1 MPSPLKKL
9 FLAIWL
15 AIFPSLDKPKTFFQR
30 PLEARIVIVNG
41 ALFMINGGGLRKKVW
56 KLFNIVAQDRVDLK
70 AANEKFNLSADIRT
84 KKITE
89 NS

>member
-1 MPSPLKKL
+1 
-9 FLAIWL
+9 
-15 AIFPSLDKPKTFFQR
+15 
-30 PLEARIVIVNG
+30 
-41 ALFMINGGGLRKKVW
+41 MINGGGLRKKVW

-84 KKITE
+84 KTITE